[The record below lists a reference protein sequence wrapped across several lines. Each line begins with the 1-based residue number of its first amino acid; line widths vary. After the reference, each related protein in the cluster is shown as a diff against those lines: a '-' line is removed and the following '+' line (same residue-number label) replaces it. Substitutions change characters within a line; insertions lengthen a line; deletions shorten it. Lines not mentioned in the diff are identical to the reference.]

1 MASRV
6 AELEAALKQREA
18 DLEEQQALATK
29 QQAATAAE
37 MSAQEAAAARLFLHF
52 TAPDWFAR
60 LLGCF
65 GVN

>member
-18 DLEEQQALATK
+18 DLEEQQALARK
-29 QQAATAAE
+29 LQAATAAE
-37 MSAQEAAAARLFLHF
+37 MSAQEAAATRLFLHF
-52 TAPDWFAR
+52 TAPDWFAT

-65 GVN
+65 EVN